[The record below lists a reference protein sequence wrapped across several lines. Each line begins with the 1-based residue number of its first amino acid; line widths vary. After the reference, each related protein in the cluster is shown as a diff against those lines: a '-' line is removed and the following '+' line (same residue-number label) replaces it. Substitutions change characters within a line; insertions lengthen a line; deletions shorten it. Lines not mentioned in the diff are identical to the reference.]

1 MPHVSARSCCERDE
15 SALHKS
21 INPYHTNCNFRND
34 RLHSATDKEKDLQKQ
49 QEFVRLLLETTQ
61 QLPVPSPPNNIPS
74 EKYGPAYL
82 HIESQVLHGETEK
95 AVEYAIK
102 NGMWAHA
109 LVLSSTVGRKCYQQT
124 VEAFT
129 LQRLPIASP
138 LSAIFRQSVG
148 AGFVPK
154 RGTSETPTESQK
166 RRQQAAQCLV
176 HWRAQLAGL
185 MNNPKGHEATKGQIV
200 KLGDALLDPL
210 VYSGSLGPIGGVG
223 TSAAHVCYL
232 AAGT

>member
-1 MPHVSARSCCERDE
+1 M
-15 SALHKS
+15 
-21 INPYHTNCNFRND
+21 
-34 RLHSATDKEKDLQKQ
+34 
-49 QEFVRLLLETTQ
+49 LLETTQ
-61 QLPVPSPPNNIPS
+61 QLPVASPPNSIPS
-74 EKYGPAYL
+74 EKYGPAYSR
-82 HIESQVLHGETEK
+82 IENQVLQGETEK
-95 AVEYAIK
+95 AVELAIE
-102 NGMWAHA
+102 NSMWAHA

-129 LQRLPIASP
+129 LQRLPVASP

-154 RGTSETPTESQK
+154 RRASETPTQSQK
-166 RRQQAAQCLV
+166 RRQQAAQCLT

-185 MNNPKGHEATKGQIV
+185 LNNPKGHEAVKEKII

-210 VYSGSLGPIGGVG
+210 VYSGSIGPIGGVG

-232 AAGT
+232 ASGT